1 MAEIGAYDA
10 KTHLPELLERVQ
22 KGERFTITRH
32 GRPVAQLVP
41 CAGHDA
47 EKVRH
52 AIGQMRAARQQ
63 LAKRGVKLGDL
74 LKRGES
80 LRDLAHEDHR
90 L

>member
-1 MAEIGAYDA
+1 MADIGAYDA

-32 GRPVAQLVP
+32 GHPVAELVP
-41 CAGHDA
+41 YAGHDA
-47 EKVRH
+47 ERARQ
-52 AIGQMRAARQQ
+52 AIAQMRSVRQG
-63 LAKRGVKLGDL
+63 LAKRGVQLKDV

-80 LRDLAHEDHR
+80 LRDLAHEGHR